1 MTETNH
7 SQSIPVSPNVF
18 PTKNKKMTK
27 RKDYVIDTSKIKT
40 LKDVKNIF
48 ECLGIICDMSI
59 LEEYGPRYELAK
71 EYFVIP
77 YVEEPRKSLEEI
89 QKELDKKFEKI
100 IEQYKRNSYASKL
113 TAERKYEDKFDKIS
127 YNFQCAVNNGVFPRY
142 FSLTTLG
149 NASIGNGI
157 VPNSYLDVSGSFNN
171 TITHNFVIKPNSIG
185 VGYYQISSNI
195 QFWMKEKPNF
205 IVRNCAKILLGL
217 IWKDA

>member
-1 MTETNH
+1 
-7 SQSIPVSPNVF
+7 
-18 PTKNKKMTK
+18 MTK

-59 LEEYGPRYELAK
+59 LEESGPRYELAK

-142 FSLTTLG
+142 FSLTTSG
-149 NASIGNGI
+149 NASIG
-157 VPNSYLDVSGSFNN
+157 N
-171 TITHNFVIKPNSIG
+171 TITHNFVLKPNAIG
-185 VGYYQISSNI
+185 VGYWEIDPKI
-195 QFWMKEKPNF
+195 QVYRKTKPNR
-205 IVRNCAKILLGL
+205 IVRYFSRLLL
-217 IWKDA
+217 DFHWKDTL

>member
-1 MTETNH
+1 
-7 SQSIPVSPNVF
+7 
-18 PTKNKKMTK
+18 MTK

-59 LEEYGPRYELAK
+59 LEESGPRYERAK

-89 QKELDKKFEKI
+89 QKELDKKFEEI

-127 YNFQCAVNNGVFPRY
+127 YNFQCAVNNGFFPQY
-142 FSLTTLG
+142 LSLTTSG
-149 NASIGNGI
+149 NSLFTVNGGGLS
-157 VPNSYLDVSGSFNN
+157 VNN
-171 TITHNFVIKPNSIG
+171 AIISNVNTHNIVINSNVNN
-185 VGYYQISSNI
+185 VGYWES
-195 QFWMKEKPNF
+195 KPIFKVYFNKRPNWLSR
-205 IVRNCAKILLGL
+205 ICAKI
-217 IWKDA
+217 IFDITWKSV

>member
-7 SQSIPVSPNVF
+7 SQTIPVSPNVF

-59 LEEYGPRYELAK
+59 LEESGPRYELAK

-89 QKELDKKFEKI
+89 QKELDKKFEEI
-100 IEQYKRNSYASKL
+100 IEKYKRKSYASKL
-113 TAERKYEDKFDKIS
+113 TAERKYEDKFDRIS

-142 FSLTTLG
+142 FSLTTSG
-149 NASIGNGI
+149 NASIG
-157 VPNSYLDVSGSFNN
+157 N
-171 TITHNFVIKPNSIG
+171 TITHNFVIKPDAIG
-185 VGYYQISSNI
+185 VGYWEIDPNI
-195 QFWMKEKPNF
+195 QVYRKTKPNR
-205 IVRNCAKILLGL
+205 IVRYFSRLLL
-217 IWKDA
+217 DFHWKDTL